1 MSDNLEVWRVVGADE
16 NFLVSNFGRFRSI
29 DRKVACRGGART
41 VRGKNIR
48 GCLLKVTG
56 YIQITLSGKVDKLAH
71 RLVAEAFI
79 PNPLNKPQVNHIDG
93 NRTNNAASNLEWV
106 TAQEN
111 ILHSFRVLGR
121 VGNCIG
127 KFSKDHPTSKRIKR
141 TCVKSGEVKIY
152 DSGMDAVRD
161 GFRSCG
167 ISRCCNG
174 LIGSHKGF
182 YWEFQND

>member
-1 MSDNLEVWRVVGADE
+1 MGDDLEVWRTVSADE
-16 NFLVSNFGRFRSI
+16 NFQVSNFGRFRSV
-29 DRKVACRGGART
+29 DRKVACRGGVRT
-41 VRGKNIR
+41 VKGQNIN
-48 GCLLKVTG
+48 GSFLKCTG
-56 YIQITLSGKVDKLAH
+56 YVQITISGKIDKLAH

-93 NRTNNAASNLEWV
+93 NRANNLVSNLEWV

-121 VGNCIG
+121 VGSHTS
-127 KFSKDHPTSKRIKR
+127 KFSKDHPTSKKIKR
-141 TCVKSGEVKIY
+141 TCMKSGEVKIY

-174 LIGSHKGF
+174 LIESHKGF
-182 YWEFQND
+182 YWSFYND